1 VTAETRDRS
10 RVDDSKNDATP
21 ELVLMRREL
30 VGEACLFEARWEKC
44 EKRIDVAIR
53 PRFQMAEEKG

>member
-1 VTAETRDRS
+1 
-10 RVDDSKNDATP
+10 VDDSKNDATP